1 MRNSLETCIFVA
13 LATGLASVGTIAL
26 SRGEVWANGVP
37 MEEPY
42 AQYEDFEL
50 SPGFKPDPRLGSGTS
65 GGTEDGGGCGEI
77 DSTPDHLMI
86 LSRDFD
92 FLQISV
98 EAPGDITLLVEKPD
112 GELVCSDDTLGV
124 LPEVSGS
131 YPAGRYKIW
140 VGDWGNSYEYQI
152 CLSQDSNKQCFN

>member
-1 MRNSLETCIFVA
+1 MRNSIEISMVA
-13 LATGLASVGTIAL
+13 LATGLASLGAIAI
-26 SRGEVWANGVP
+26 SWGEVWASEVP
-37 MEEPY
+37 TEGQY

-50 SPGFKPDPRLGSGTS
+50 SPGFQPDPRVGSGTS
-65 GGTEDGGGCGEI
+65 GGTEDSGDCGEI
-77 DSTPDHLMI
+77 DSTPDHLMT
-86 LSRDFD
+86 LTRDFD

-98 EAPGDITLLVEKPD
+98 EAPGDTTLLIEKPN
-112 GELVCSDDTLGV
+112 GERVCSDDTRGV

-152 CLSQDSNKQCFN
+152 CVSQDSNKQCFN